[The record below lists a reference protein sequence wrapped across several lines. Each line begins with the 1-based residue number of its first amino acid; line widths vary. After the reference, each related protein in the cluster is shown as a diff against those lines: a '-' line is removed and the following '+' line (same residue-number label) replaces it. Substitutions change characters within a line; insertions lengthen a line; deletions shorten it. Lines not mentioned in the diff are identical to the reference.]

1 MDDATVEKDPLNNI
15 KTSDKSQFS
24 VYSNRTNE
32 EKNAVYMWSHNILM
46 INLQL
51 MSTISHLSHSL
62 QSIKF
67 KRLDISYRYFSF

>member
-32 EKNAVYMWSHNILM
+32 EKKCSLHVVTQHTHDQSAVDVNYFPFVTQFAIDKIQESGYF
-46 INLQL
+46 
-51 MSTISHLSHSL
+51 LS
-62 QSIKF
+62 IF
-67 KRLDISYRYFSF
+67 